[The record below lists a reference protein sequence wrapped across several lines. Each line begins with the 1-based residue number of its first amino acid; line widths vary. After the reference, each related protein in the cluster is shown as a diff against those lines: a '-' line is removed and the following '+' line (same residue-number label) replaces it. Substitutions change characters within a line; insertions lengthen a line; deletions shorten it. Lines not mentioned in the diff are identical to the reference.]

1 MASVTL
7 RFYGSLRE
15 YGSRFDVHADTAREA
30 LHLIISQI
38 EGIKSRFIDKHFQL
52 RVAKSDVNQSELE
65 YYALKELRDGDV
77 IHVVPRVLGAGG
89 NAFGVIA
96 GAALIAFSLTNPAGW
111 AMLAVA
117 STTLGSVAFS
127 MGVAL
132 IIGGVAGMLTRQ
144 PKMTTGGTQ
153 EDGKNYSFNNLANVT
168 QQGTSIP
175 LCYGEI
181 TIGAQVISQGISS
194 ERLNK
199 APEAGEVKYKSGFM
213 SLINAFDPKGNKY
226 NTPENDKTYNLVEVK

>member
-30 LHLIISQI
+30 LHIIVSQI
-38 EGIKSRFIDKHFQL
+38 EGIKSQFINKYFQL
-52 RVAKSDVNQSELE
+52 RVAKKDVYEKELD
-65 YYALKELRDGDV
+65 YYAVKELQDGDV
-77 IHVVPRVLGAGG
+77 IHVVPRVEGAGG
-89 NAFGVIA
+89 GAFGFIA

-132 IIGGVAGMLTRQ
+132 IIGGVAGMLVKQ

-153 EDGKNYSFNNLANVT
+153 KDAENYSFNNLSNVT
-168 QQGTSIP
+168 RQGTSIP
-175 LCYGEI
+175 LCYGKI
-181 TIGAQVISQGISS
+181 TIGSQVISQGVSS
-194 ERLNK
+194 MRLNAVEKTGEIQYKKQGQSLLK
-199 APEAGEVKYKSGFM
+199 AKD
-213 SLINAFDPKGNKY
+213 LKGNLY
-226 NTPENDKTYNLVEVK
+226 NTPDNDLTYRLIEV

>member
-30 LHLIISQI
+30 LHIIISQI
-38 EGIKSRFIDKHFQL
+38 DEIKSRFIDKHFQL
-52 RVAKSDVNQSELE
+52 RVAKRDVYQGELD
-65 YYALKELRDGDV
+65 YYAVKELKDGDV
-77 IHVVPRVLGAGG
+77 IHVVPRVTGATGAM
-89 NAFGVIA
+89 NFIA
-96 GAALIAFSLTNPAGW
+96 GAALIAFSLSNPFGW
-111 AMLAVA
+111 AALAIGA
-117 STTLGSVAFS
+117 TTLGTVAFG

-132 IIGGVAGMLTRQ
+132 VLGGVANLLVKQ

-153 EDGKNYSFNNLANVT
+153 EDGKNYGFNNLANVT
-168 QQGTSIP
+168 QQGASIP
-175 LCYGEI
+175 LCYGKI
-181 TIGAQVISQGISS
+181 TIGAQVISQGVSS

-199 APEAGEVKYKSGFM
+199 APGSGEVDYRLSKVA
-213 SLINAFDPKGNKY
+213 LIKAKDPKGTTY